1 MTRKNITVIVSLA
14 LVLIIIFGIYFL
26 FQPSK
31 TTPNNFATTTPAVAT
46 TNVTNTN
53 TTSVSIINNPETLAG
68 IQTSTNTPWP
78 PETDNL
84 RVRLA
89 TIGLPALSQEG
100 TALHIHQHMD
110 IYIHGTHVNIPAFI
124 GVNDT
129 EGFISPIHT
138 HDELNIIHVES
149 PTIQKFTIGQFFD
162 IWGLF
167 FNDKCIGGYCT
178 NSSASPTNTDNKLQ
192 VFVNGK
198 EVLSDYRNIELTA
211 YEEIVVTYGK
221 TSELP
226 SPVPSSFNF
235 PAGL

>member
-14 LVLIIIFGIYFL
+14 LVLIILFGIYFL

-31 TTPNNFATTTPAVAT
+31 TAPDNFATTTPETGSLGAT
-46 TNVTNTN
+46 TTI
-53 TTSVSIINNPETLAG
+53 VSTINNPETLAG
-68 IQTSTNTPWP
+68 IQTSTTTPWP

-84 RVRLA
+84 KTRLA

-100 TALHIHQHMD
+100 TALHIHQHID

-124 GVNDT
+124 GINDT

-149 PTIQKFTIGQFFD
+149 PTIQKFTLGQFFD
-162 IWGLF
+162 IWGLL

-178 NSSASPTNTDNKLQ
+178 NSNSKLQ
-192 VFVNGK
+192 IFINGK
-198 EVLSDYRNIELTA
+198 EAPSDYRNIELTA
-211 YEEIVVTYGK
+211 YEEIVITYGK

-226 SPVPSSFNF
+226 SSIPASFNF
-235 PAGL
+235 PSGL